1 MNKLW
6 HLKFIRLYRKF
17 GMVLTLA
24 TAIAGALLAFAL
36 SYVALRALDQVPWL
50 RADIGRVGLTSAVS
64 IVLFT
69 LAQLLFNRLLLGRT
83 FAAFAAEV
91 EQLGLMDAKRIV
103 NFDRIAAHLRESSS
117 FNNVLR
123 QHLTTVTQSTE
134 AAAFSIVERLDRINT
149 EGEQLAR
156 QLKDSVAHSAELSSS
171 SEAQIEMNRAALGA
185 LRDYQESRRREV
197 DTERSRIQLVVD
209 QVNALAPF
217 VDLIKQIAKQTN
229 LLALNAAIEAARAGE
244 AGRGFS
250 VVADEVRKLS
260 EQTEQAAAKIG
271 SGILSATAMIGRELT
286 QALAVADSG
295 AEERQLGETNAQ
307 LEEMG
312 ERFAQ
317 TIEYLRQLT
326 ASLDSAM
333 DHINGEVMETLGSLQ
348 FQDVTRQQIEHVIDA
363 LTRFDGHMSVLAE
376 RVETCIV
383 QPLEIEPITTHLER
397 LFDAYAMDSQRDA
410 HRAAVGGGQD
420 GAAPS
425 AGQRIELF

>member
-17 GMVLTLA
+17 GLVLTLA
-24 TAIAGALLAFAL
+24 TAIAGALLAFVV
-36 SYVALRALDQVPWL
+36 SYAALRTLDQVPWL
-50 RADIGRVGLTSAVS
+50 RADFGRVGLTAAISV
-64 IVLFT
+64 VLFT

-91 EQLGLMDAKRIV
+91 EQLGLLDAKRIV

-117 FNNVLR
+117 FNEVLR
-123 QHLTTVTQSTE
+123 QHLATVTQSTE

-149 EGEQLAR
+149 EGEQLAL
-156 QLKDSVAHSAELSSS
+156 QLKDSLAHSAELSST
-171 SEAQIEMNRAALGA
+171 SEAQIEKNRLALDA
-185 LRDYQESRRREV
+185 LRDYQESRRSEV
-197 DTERSRIQLVVD
+197 EAERSRIQLVVD

-260 EQTEQAAAKIG
+260 EQTEQAAVKIG
-271 SGILSATAMIGRELT
+271 SGILAATAMIGRELT

-295 AEERQLGETNAQ
+295 AEDRQLGEVNAQ
-307 LEEMG
+307 LGEMG
-312 ERFAQ
+312 VRFAQ
-317 TIEYLRQLT
+317 TIDYLSQLT

-333 DHINGEVMETLGSLQ
+333 AHINSEVMETLGSLQ

-363 LTRFDGHMSVLAE
+363 LGRFDGHMSVLAE

-410 HRAAVGGGQD
+410 HRAAVGQD
-420 GAAPS
+420 SAAQP